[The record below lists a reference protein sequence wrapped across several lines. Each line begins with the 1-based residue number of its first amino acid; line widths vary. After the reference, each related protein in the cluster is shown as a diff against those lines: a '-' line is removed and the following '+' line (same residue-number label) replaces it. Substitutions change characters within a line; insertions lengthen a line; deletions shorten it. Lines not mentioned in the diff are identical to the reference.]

1 MVGYRDVRY
10 VLSIDGM
17 RAEQDLPVGTMRLRC
32 DHRGTVSD
40 FNLQNLRP
48 TSIRL
53 VVPSCRSGRRTSS
66 TRVSVMVSQR
76 LDREL
81 SWREYRVEFVPIR
94 TDMSGEIQLWFV
106 GAVVGIDLPLAHFA
120 FEDEHLG

>member
-17 RAEQDLPVGTMRLRC
+17 RAEEDLPVGTMRLCC

-53 VVPSCRSGRRTSS
+53 VVP
-66 TRVSVMVSQR
+66 R
-76 LDREL
+76 L
-81 SWREYRVEFVPIR
+81 P
-94 TDMSGEIQLWFV
+94 
-106 GAVVGIDLPLAHFA
+106 
-120 FEDEHLG
+120 